1 MGPWRHSQINREG
14 RSLGPFTWN
23 CDTAAQFREEMVL
36 PFFNQYLNDGP
47 AVNLP
52 AAAIYNT
59 GENHWDRFSNWPLAC
74 VEGCANPLKTIYQI
88 GSASC
93 RERVCQYV

>member
-1 MGPWRHSQINREG
+1 MYGAITSWEALKAAGHMGNNHLVMGPWRHSQINREG

-23 CDTAAQFREEMVL
+23 GDTAAQFREEMVL

-52 AAAIYNT
+52 AAAIRSEEHTSELQSLMTSSYAA
-59 GENHWDRFSNWPLAC
+59 LC
-74 VEGCANPLKTIYQI
+74 
-88 GSASC
+88 
-93 RERVCQYV
+93 